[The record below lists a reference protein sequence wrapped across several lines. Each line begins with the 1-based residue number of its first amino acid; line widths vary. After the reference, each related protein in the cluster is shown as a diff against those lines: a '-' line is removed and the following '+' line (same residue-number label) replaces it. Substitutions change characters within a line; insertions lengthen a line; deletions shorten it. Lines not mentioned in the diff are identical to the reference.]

1 MTLAKAE
8 GSAKGFGVTVAQQSP
23 KLFVEVQI
31 FQSLPAERRNK
42 SKGGNMTQ
50 NELNFLQEAL
60 YIKCDT
66 LLKTI
71 ADNNNSQVKK
81 EKKEKTNNG

>member
-8 GSAKGFGVTVAQQSP
+8 GSAEGIGVTVALCAPNASVRVRVFNP
-23 KLFVEVQI
+23 
-31 FQSLPAERRNK
+31 LPAERRNK

-60 YIKCDT
+60 YSKCDT

-71 ADNNNSQVKK
+71 ADNNNAQVKK